1 MVNDGNS
8 KKINSI
14 TDILSALSSP
24 ASTTPHVKKDM
35 NLTMSEAPIMSP
47 LEQLQKSRPDLF
59 PLQKALNDSMG
70 KATERAPALTF
81 MESPNYNDAY
91 AGVVKAKRNEIPDSV
106 LKMIRV
112 QDHLVAAILRTRGGQ
127 ISQFGKKRQDRFDK
141 GMEIKI
147 KPEFFKLLNTEQ
159 FAKVTERI
167 KRLETILLNCG
178 HTEGLENQQKM
189 TLSQYLNIEVE
200 NACTFGWMG
209 TEVIYDRAKE
219 PDASGEFPFNRFR
232 PIDSGTI
239 YKTVRNGEQAGVN
252 TRILA
257 IKELERITGDKIKV
271 DYDKLRED
279 KYAWCQ
285 RVEGIAKQYF
295 THKELLMHD
304 FYPCTDVER
313 NGYPVPPIETAISSI
328 TTHISID
335 TWKRLYFQNGRA
347 TRGAL
352 IIKSDDV
359 DSATLEKFRGE
370 FQASIN
376 GVQNSFRTPL
386 MGISPSEDIDW
397 LSFAG
402 DKADD
407 SFEFIYDQIAR
418 NILATFQMSPDELPG
433 YGHLSKGSN
442 SQTLSESNN
451 EFKMEAARDSGLV
464 PILQHFET
472 FFNQR
477 LIPIID
483 PILSKIVVLKFAGLD
498 AESREQEATRLQQD
512 QVTHMN
518 YDEVLTQVD
527 KDPIGVGMG
536 GEVPFN
542 ERIQLVWDKM
552 LDVGQIKGRFMNSP
566 AAYVD
571 PMLRFK
577 RDPFSLQFL
586 QLLAQTNP
594 NAVAAMFAP
603 RPMAMD
609 MLHMELTDMLE
620 DDEDDEEVENKE

>member
-1 MVNDGNS
+1 MINDDKPKSGPKKEMKLDFSSAVN
-8 KKINSI
+8 
-14 TDILSALSSP
+14 
-24 ASTTPHVKKDM
+24 
-35 NLTMSEAPIMSP
+35 MSP
-47 LEQLQKSRPDLF
+47 IDELKKSRPDLF
-59 PLQKALNDSMG
+59 PLQKALNDAQG

-81 MESPNYNDAY
+81 MESPNYNDAF
-91 AGVVKAKRNEIPDSV
+91 AGVVKSKRNEIPDTI
-106 LKMIRV
+106 LKLVRV

-127 ISQFGKKRQDRFDK
+127 LSQFGKKRKDRFDK
-141 GMEIKI
+141 GMEIAI
-147 KPEFFKLLNTEQ
+147 RPEFLKLLTSEQ
-159 FAKVTERI
+159 FDKVTERI
-167 KRLETILLNCG
+167 KRLETLLLNCG

-189 TLSQYLNIEVE
+189 TLSQFLGTQVQ

-209 TEVIYDRAKE
+209 TEIIYDREGE
-219 PDASGEFPFNRFR
+219 PDDNGDFPFNRFR
-232 PIDSGTI
+232 PIDAGTI
-239 YKTVRNGEQAGVN
+239 YKTVRNGEQAGQN

-257 IKELERITGDKIKV
+257 IKELERLTGDKIKI

-285 RVEGIAKQYF
+285 QVEGIAKQYF

-304 FYPCTDVER
+304 FFPSTDVEK
-313 NGYPVPPIETAISSI
+313 NGYPVPPIETVISSI

-352 IIKSDDV
+352 VIKSDDV
-359 DSATLEKFRGE
+359 DSPTLEKFRQE

-386 MGISPSEDIDW
+386 MGISPQEGIEW

-464 PILQHFET
+464 PLLQHFET

-483 PILSKIVVLKFAGLD
+483 PMLAKIVHLSFAGLD
-498 AESREQEATRLQQD
+498 AESKEQEATRLQQEMP
-512 QVTHMN
+512 TSMTM
-518 YDEVLTQVD
+518 DEVLYRVD
-527 KDPIGVGMG
+527 KDPIGIGMG
-536 GEVPFN
+536 GEMPFN
-542 ERIQLVWDKM
+542 ERIQLVQDKF
-552 LDVGQIKGRFMNSP
+552 LDVGQVKGRFFNSP
-566 AAYVD
+566 AAWVD
-571 PMLRFK
+571 PLQRFK
-577 RDPFSLQFL
+577 RDPFSLQYL
-586 QLLAQTNP
+586 QLLAQTSP
-594 NAVAAMFAP
+594 NAVAALFAP
-603 RPMAMD
+603 KPHALDHLKLEIQD
-609 MLHMELTDMLE
+609 ML
-620 DDEDDEEVENKE
+620 DEDDEE

>member
-1 MVNDGNS
+1 MVDDDQNP
-8 KKINSI
+8 K
-14 TDILSALSSP
+14 SA
-24 ASTTPHVKKDM
+24 VKKTITLD
-35 NLTMSEAPIMSP
+35 LSEAPELSP
-47 LEQLQKSRPDLF
+47 MEELKKHRPDLF
-59 PLQKALNDSMG
+59 PLQKALSDATG
-70 KATERAPALTF
+70 KATERAPALAF

-91 AGVVKAKRNEIPDSV
+91 AGVVKAKRNEIPDAV
-106 LKMIRV
+106 LKTIRV

-127 ISQFGKKRQDRFDK
+127 LSQFGKKRADRFDK
-141 GMEIKI
+141 GMEISI
-147 KPEFFKLLNTEQ
+147 RPEFFKLLSTEQ
-159 FAKVTERI
+159 YEKVVERI

-189 TLSQYLNIEVE
+189 TLSQFLNLQVQ

-209 TEVIYDRAKE
+209 TEIVYDRE
-219 PDASGEFPFNRFR
+219 TDPDKDGEFPFNRFR
-232 PIDSGTI
+232 PIDAGTI
-239 YKTVRNGEQAGVN
+239 FKTVRNGEQAGVN

-257 IKELERITGDKIKV
+257 IKELERITGDKIKI

-285 RVEGIAKQYF
+285 EVEGIAKQYF

-304 FYPCTDVER
+304 FFPSTDVEK
-313 NGYPVPPIETAISSI
+313 NGYPIPPIETAIQSI

-359 DSATLEKFRGE
+359 DSPTLEKFRQE

-376 GVQNSFRTPL
+376 GVQNSWRTPL
-386 MGISPSEDIDW
+386 MGVSPTESIDW

-418 NILATFQMSPDELPG
+418 NILATFGMSPDELPG

-464 PILQHFET
+464 PIVQHFET

-483 PILSKIVVLKFAGLD
+483 PILAKIVVLKFAGLD
-498 AESREQEATRLQQD
+498 AESKEQEATRLQQEMPTSLNYD
-512 QVTHMN
+512 QVLH
-518 YDEVLTQVD
+518 QVD
-527 KDPIGVGMG
+527 KDPIGIGMG
-536 GEVPFN
+536 GEFPFN
-542 ERIQLVWDKM
+542 ERIQLLMDKY
-552 LDVGQIKGRFMNSP
+552 LDVGQVKGRFYNSP
-566 AAYVD
+566 ASFVD

-577 RDPFSLQFL
+577 RDPFALQNL
-586 QLLAQTNP
+586 QLLSEIAP
-594 NAVAAMFAP
+594 NAVIAMFAP

-609 MLHMELTDMLE
+609 MLKMEIQDML
-620 DDEDDEEVENKE
+620 DEDEE

>member
-1 MVNDGNS
+1 MTKDDLNKSAIKREMKLDLS
-8 KKINSI
+8 
-14 TDILSALSSP
+14 DIPNMSALDQLKKNSP
-24 ASTTPHVKKDM
+24 
-35 NLTMSEAPIMSP
+35 E
-47 LEQLQKSRPDLF
+47 LF
-59 PLQKALNDSMG
+59 PLQKALNDSIG

-91 AGVVKAKRNEIPDSV
+91 AGVVKSKRNEIPDSV
-106 LKMIRV
+106 LKLVRT
-112 QDHLVAAILRTRGGQ
+112 QDHLIAAILRTRGGQ
-127 ISQFGKKRQDRFDK
+127 ISQFGKKRADRFDK

-147 KPEFFKLLNTEQ
+147 KPEFYKLLNTEQ
-159 FAKVTERI
+159 FQKITERI

-189 TLSQYLNIEVE
+189 TLAQYLSTSVE
-200 NACTFGWMG
+200 NALTFGWMG
-209 TEVIYDRAKE
+209 TEMIYDRESE
-219 PDASGEFPFNRFR
+219 PDEAGDFPFNRFR

-257 IKELERITGDKIKV
+257 IKELERITGDKIKI

-279 KYAWCQ
+279 KYAWAQ
-285 RVEGIAKQYF
+285 QVEGIAKQYF
-295 THKELLMHD
+295 THKELLMYD
-304 FYPCTDVER
+304 FYPTTDVEK
-313 NGYPVPPIETAISSI
+313 NGYPLPPIETAISSI

-352 IIKSDDV
+352 VIKSEDV
-359 DSATLEKFRGE
+359 DSPTLEKFRQE

-386 MGISPSEDIDW
+386 MGISPTEDIDW
-397 LSFAG
+397 LSFAN

-418 NILATFQMSPDELPG
+418 NILATFQMSPDEIPG

-451 EFKMEAARDSGLV
+451 EYKLEAARDSGLV

-483 PILSKIVVLKFAGLD
+483 PILSKIITFKFAGLD
-498 AESREQEATRLQQD
+498 ADSKEQEATRLQQD
-512 QVTHMN
+512 MPTSMTMN
-518 YDEVLTQVD
+518 EVLHQVD
-527 KDPIGVGMG
+527 KDLIPQFLG
-536 GEVPFN
+536 GDVPFN
-542 ERIQLVWDKM
+542 ERLQLIWDKFKN
-552 LDVGQIKGRFMNSP
+552 VGEIKEFFMGSVG
-566 AAYVD
+566 ATLD
-571 PMLRFK
+571 PMNQFP
-577 RDPFSLQFL
+577 RDPFFL
-586 QLLAQTNP
+586 QNMQLMAQASP
-594 NAVAAMFAP
+594 NTLIAFFAP
-603 RPMAMD
+603 KPA
-609 MLHMELTDMLE
+609 ELTMKLLEMEIDDLLEE
-620 DDEDDEEVENKE
+620 DDDAD

>member
-1 MVNDGNS
+1 MSNENNENS
-8 KKINSI
+8 V
-14 TDILSALSSP
+14 T
-24 ASTTPHVKKDM
+24 KKDM
-35 NLTMSEAPIMSP
+35 SLTFSTEVNMDP
-47 LEQLQKSRPDLF
+47 LAQLKKDGTTIL
-59 PLQKALNDSMG
+59 PLQKALNDSIG

-91 AGVVKAKRNEIPDSV
+91 AGVVKAKRNEIPDSI
-106 LKMIRV
+106 LKMVRV
-112 QDHLVAAILRTRGGQ
+112 QDHLVAAILRTRAGQ
-127 ISQFGKKRQDRFDK
+127 ISQFGKKRADRFDK
-141 GMEIKI
+141 GIEIKI
-147 KPEFFKLLNTEQ
+147 KPEFYKLLNTEQ
-159 FAKVTERI
+159 FEKVTERI
-167 KRLETILLNCG
+167 KRLETIILNCG

-189 TLSQYLNIEVE
+189 TLSQYLALSVE
-200 NACTFGWMG
+200 NELTFGWMG
-209 TEVIYDRAKE
+209 TEVVYDRECE
-219 PDASGEFPFNRFR
+219 PDENGRFPFNRFR
-232 PIDSGTI
+232 PVDSGTI
-239 YKTVRNGEQAGVN
+239 FKTVRNGEQAGVN

-257 IKELERITGDKIKV
+257 IKELERITGDKIKI

-285 RVEGIAKQYF
+285 QVEGIAKQYF
-295 THKELLMHD
+295 THEELLMYD

-313 NGYPVPPIETAISSI
+313 NGYPIPPIETAISSI

-352 IIKSDDV
+352 VIKSDDV
-359 DSATLEKFRGE
+359 DSPTLEKFRQE

-386 MGISPSEDIDW
+386 MGISPTESIDW
-397 LSFAG
+397 LSFAN

-418 NILATFQMSPDELPG
+418 NILATFQMSPDEIPG

-451 EFKMEAARDSGLV
+451 EFKLEAARDSGLV
-464 PILQHFET
+464 PILQHLET

-483 PILSKIVVLKFAGLD
+483 PILAKIVVFKIAGLD
-498 AESREQEATRLQQD
+498 AESKEQEATRLQQD
-512 QVTHMN
+512 MPTSMT
-518 YDEVLTQVD
+518 YDEVLDHVD
-527 KDPIGVGMG
+527 KPVIGIGMA

-542 ERIQLVWDKM
+542 ERIQLLWDKY
-552 LDVGQIKGRFMNSP
+552 LDVGQVKWRFMGSP
-566 AAYVD
+566 AALVD

-577 RDPFSLQFL
+577 RDPFSLQSL
-586 QLLAQTNP
+586 QLMAQVSP
-594 NAVAAMFAP
+594 NAVAALFAP
-603 RPMAMD
+603 RPMALD
-609 MLHMELTDMLE
+609 LLKMEIDDMLE
-620 DDEDDEEVENKE
+620 EDEDEKS

>member
-1 MVNDGNS
+1 MLDDKKSKNS
-8 KKINSI
+8 AIKTSKEMSLSFSDA
-14 TDILSALSSP
+14 TD
-24 ASTTPHVKKDM
+24 
-35 NLTMSEAPIMSP
+35 MSP
-47 LEQLQKSRPDLF
+47 LEQLMKNQPELF
-59 PLQKALNDSMG
+59 PLNKALSDATG

-106 LKMIRV
+106 LKLVRV

-127 ISQFGKKRQDRFDK
+127 ISQFGKKRENRFDK

-147 KPEFFKLLNTEQ
+147 KPEFLKLLTTEQ
-159 FAKVTERI
+159 YDKVVERI
-167 KRLETILLNCG
+167 KRLETLLLNCG
-178 HTEGLENQQKM
+178 HTEQLENQEKV
-189 TLSQYLNIEVE
+189 TLNQYLDIQVQ
-200 NACTFGWMG
+200 NACTFGWIG
-209 TEVIYDRAKE
+209 TEIIYDRSSD
-219 PDASGEFPFNRFR
+219 PDKDGRFPFNRFR
-232 PIDSGTI
+232 AIDSGTI

-257 IKELERITGDKIKV
+257 IKELERITGDKIKI

-279 KYAWCQ
+279 RYAWCQ
-285 RVEGIAKQYF
+285 QVEGIAKQYF
-295 THKELLMHD
+295 THDELLMHT
-304 FYPCTDVER
+304 FYPCTDVEK

-352 IIKSDDV
+352 VIKSDDV
-359 DSATLEKFRGE
+359 DSPTLEKFRQE

-386 MGISPSEDIDW
+386 MGISPTESIDW

-418 NILATFQMSPDELPG
+418 NILATFGMSPDELPG

-451 EFKMEAARDSGLV
+451 EFKLEAARDSGLV

-483 PILSKIVVLKFAGLD
+483 PMLAKIVVLKFAGLD
-498 AESREQEATRLQQD
+498 AESREQEATRLQQEMP
-512 QVTHMN
+512 TSLC
-518 YDEVLTQVD
+518 YDDVLYQVD
-527 KDPIGVGMG
+527 KDPIGIGMG
-536 GEVPFN
+536 GEIPFN
-542 ERIQLVWDKM
+542 ERIQLLWDKYI
-552 LDVGQIKGRFMNSP
+552 DVGQVKWRFLQSP
-566 AAYVD
+566 AALVD
-571 PMLRFK
+571 PLLRFK
-577 RDPFSLQFL
+577 RDPFALQFL
-586 QLLAQTNP
+586 QLLAQVNP

-603 RPMAMD
+603 RPMALD
-609 MLHMELTDMLE
+609 MLKMEITDMLE
-620 DDEDDEEVENKE
+620 EDEDM

>member
-1 MVNDGNS
+1 MTNDS
-8 KKINSI
+8 KPK
-14 TDILSALSSP
+14 SAI
-24 ASTTPHVKKDM
+24 KKEMTLNFSD
-35 NLTMSEAPIMSP
+35 APSMGTIEE
-47 LEQLQKSRPDLF
+47 LKKNRPDLF
-59 PLQKALNDSMG
+59 PLQKALSDATG

-91 AGVVKAKRNEIPDSV
+91 AGVVKSKRNEIPDSI
-106 LKMIRV
+106 LKMVRV

-127 ISQFGKKRQDRFDK
+127 ISQFGKKRENRFDK
-141 GMEIKI
+141 GMEISI
-147 KPEFFKLLNTEQ
+147 KPEFLKLLNTEQ
-159 FAKVTERI
+159 FEKVTERI
-167 KRLETILLNCG
+167 KRLETLLLNCG

-189 TLSQYLNIEVE
+189 TLAQFLGTQVQ

-209 TEVIYDRAKE
+209 TEVIYDRKVD
-219 PDASGEFPFNRFR
+219 PDANGDFPFNRFR
-232 PIDSGTI
+232 AIDAGTI

-257 IKELERITGDKIKV
+257 IKELERITGDKIKI
-271 DYDKLRED
+271 DYEKLRED
-279 KYAWCQ
+279 KYAWAQ
-285 RVEGIAKQYF
+285 QVEGIAKQYF

-304 FYPCTDVER
+304 FFPSTDVER
-313 NGYPVPPIETAISSI
+313 NGYPVSPIETAISSI

-352 IIKSDDV
+352 VIKSDDV
-359 DSATLEKFRGE
+359 DSPTLEKFRQE

-386 MGISPSEDIDW
+386 MGISPTEDIEW
-397 LSFAG
+397 LSFAN

-464 PILQHFET
+464 PLLQHFET

-483 PILSKIVVLKFAGLD
+483 PILAKIVVLKFAGLD
-498 AESREQEATRLQQD
+498 AESREQEATRLQQEMPTSLSYD
-512 QVTHMN
+512 QV
-518 YDEVLTQVD
+518 LQQVD
-527 KDPIGVGMG
+527 KDPIGIGMG

-542 ERIQLVWDKM
+542 ERIQLVWDKL
-552 LDVGQIKGRFMNSP
+552 LDVGQIKGRFLNSP
-566 AAYVD
+566 AAFVD

-577 RDPFSLQFL
+577 RDPFSLQML
-586 QLLAQTNP
+586 QLMAQTAP
-594 NAVAAMFAP
+594 NAVAALFAP
-603 RPMAMD
+603 RPHA
-609 MLHMELTDMLE
+609 LELLKMEVSDMLE
-620 DDEDDEEVENKE
+620 EDGDDL

>member
-1 MVNDGNS
+1 MTNDNDS
-8 KKINSI
+8 K
-14 TDILSALSSP
+14 SAI
-24 ASTTPHVKKDM
+24 KKEMTLDFS
-35 NLTMSEAPIMSP
+35 NAPNMDAIGLLKANKP
-47 LEQLQKSRPDLF
+47 ELF
-59 PLQKALNDSMG
+59 PLQKALNDATG

-91 AGVVKAKRNEIPDSV
+91 AGVVKSKRNEIPDSV
-106 LKMIRV
+106 LKLVRV
-112 QDHLVAAILRTRGGQ
+112 QDHLLAAILRTRGGQ
-127 ISQFGKKRQDRFDK
+127 LSQFGKKREDRFDK

-147 KPEFFKLLNTEQ
+147 KPAFLKLLNTEQ
-159 FAKVTERI
+159 FAKVVERI

-189 TLSQYLNIEVE
+189 TLNQFLGTQVQ
-200 NACTFGWMG
+200 NALTFGWMG
-209 TEVIYDRAKE
+209 TEIIYDRQSE
-219 PDASGEFPFNRFR
+219 PDENGDFPFNRFR

-239 YKTVRNGEQAGVN
+239 FKTVRNGEQAGVN

-257 IKELERITGDKIKV
+257 IKELERITGDKIEI

-285 RVEGIAKQYF
+285 QVEGIAKQYF

-304 FYPCTDVER
+304 FFPCTDVER
-313 NGYPVPPIETAISSI
+313 NGYPLPPIETVISSL

-352 IIKSDDV
+352 VIKSDDV
-359 DSATLEKFRGE
+359 DQPTLEKFRQE

-386 MGISPSEDIDW
+386 MGISPTENVEW
-397 LSFAG
+397 LSFAN

-464 PILQHFET
+464 PLLQHFET

-483 PILSKIVVLKFAGLD
+483 PILAKIVELKFAGLD
-498 AESREQEATRLQQD
+498 AESKEQEATRLQQEMP
-512 QVTHMN
+512 TSLS
-518 YDEVLTQVD
+518 YDEVMNRVD

-542 ERIQLVWDKM
+542 ERIQLIWDKL

-566 AAYVD
+566 AAFVD

-577 RDPFSLQFL
+577 RDPFSLQNL
-586 QLLAQTNP
+586 QLLAQASP
-594 NAVAAMFAP
+594 NVVMAMFAP

-609 MLHMELTDMLE
+609 MLHMEIEDMLCE
-620 DDEDDEEVENKE
+620 DEEEL

>member
-1 MVNDGNS
+1 MDEL
-8 KKINSI
+8 K
-14 TDILSALSSP
+14 
-24 ASTTPHVKKDM
+24 
-35 NLTMSEAPIMSP
+35 
-47 LEQLQKSRPDLF
+47 KSRPDLF

-91 AGVVKAKRNEIPDSV
+91 AGVVKSKRNEIPDSI
-106 LKMIRV
+106 LKMVRV
-112 QDHLVAAILRTRGGQ
+112 QDHLLAAILRTRSGQ
-127 ISQFGKKRQDRFDK
+127 LSQFGKKRENRFDK

-147 KPEFFKLLNTEQ
+147 KPEFLKLLNTEQ

-189 TLSQYLNIEVE
+189 TLNQFLGIQVQ
-200 NACTFGWMG
+200 NALTFGWMG
-209 TEVIYDRAKE
+209 TEVVYDREKN
-219 PDASGEFPFNRFR
+219 PDKDGEFPFNRFR

-239 YKTVRNGEQAGVN
+239 YKTVRNGEQAGTN
-252 TRILA
+252 SRILA
-257 IKELERITGDKIKV
+257 IKELERITGDKIKI

-279 KYAWCQ
+279 RYAWCQ
-285 RVEGIAKQYF
+285 QVEGIAKQYF

-304 FYPCTDVER
+304 FFPCTDVEK
-313 NGYPVPPIETAISSI
+313 NGYPVPPIETVISSL

-352 IIKSDDV
+352 VIKSDDV
-359 DSATLEKFRGE
+359 DSPTLEKFRQE

-397 LSFAG
+397 LSFAN

-418 NILATFQMSPDELPG
+418 NILATFGISPDELPG

-442 SQTLSESNN
+442 SQTLSESDNSY
-451 EFKMEAARDSGLV
+451 KLEAARDSGLV
-464 PILQHFET
+464 PLLQHFET

-498 AESREQEATRLQQD
+498 AKNEEQESTQLQQAMP
-512 QVTHMN
+512 THMTM
-518 YDEVLTQVD
+518 DEVLQHVD
-527 KDPIGVGMG
+527 KNPVGIGMG
-536 GEVPFN
+536 GEVQFS
-542 ERIQLVWDKM
+542 ERLQLIWDKY
-552 LDVGQIKGRFMNSP
+552 LDVGQVKGRFLNSP
-566 AAYVD
+566 AAFAD

-577 RDPFSLQFL
+577 RDPFALQNL
-586 QLLAQTNP
+586 QLIAQVAP

-603 RPMAMD
+603 RPMALDLLKMEISD
-609 MLHMELTDMLE
+609 ML
-620 DDEDDEEVENKE
+620 DEDEDTEE

>member
-1 MVNDGNS
+1 MTKDDKPKS
-8 KKINSI
+8 AIKKEMKLNFSESSHM
-14 TDILSALSSP
+14 TPLQELQQLSVL
-24 ASTTPHVKKDM
+24 KEM
-35 NLTMSEAPIMSP
+35 
-47 LEQLQKSRPDLF
+47 QKSNPEMF
-59 PLQKALNDSMG
+59 PLMKAISDATG
-70 KATERAPALTF
+70 KATERAPALAF

-91 AGVVKAKRNEIPDSV
+91 AGVVKSKRNEIPDSI
-106 LKMIRV
+106 LKMVRV

-127 ISQFGKKRQDRFDK
+127 LSQFGKKRADRFDK
-141 GMEIKI
+141 GMDISI
-147 KPEFFKLLNTEQ
+147 KPEFLKLLSTEQ
-159 FAKVTERI
+159 FEKVTERV

-189 TLSQYLNIEVE
+189 TMSQFLSTSVQ
-200 NACTFGWMG
+200 NACTFGWMT
-209 TEVIYDRAKE
+209 TEVIYDRESE
-219 PDASGEFPFNRFR
+219 PDKDGRFPFNRFR
-232 PIDSGTI
+232 PVDAGTI
-239 YKTVRNGEQAGVN
+239 YKTVRNGESAGVN

-271 DYDKLRED
+271 DYDKLRSD
-279 KYAWCQ
+279 VYAFAQ
-285 RVEGIAKQYF
+285 QVEGIAKQYF
-295 THKELLMHD
+295 THEELLVHD
-304 FYPCTDVER
+304 FFPSTDVER
-313 NGYPVPPIETAISSI
+313 NGYPVSPVETVISSI

-352 IIKSDDV
+352 VITSNDV
-359 DSATLEKFRGE
+359 DSPTLEKFRQE

-386 MGISPSEDIDW
+386 MGLSPEDKVEW

-451 EFKMEAARDSGLV
+451 EFKMEAARDSGLT
-464 PILQHFET
+464 PLLLHFET

-483 PILSKIVVLKFAGLD
+483 PILAKMVVLKFAGLD
-498 AESREQEATRLQQD
+498 AESKEQESTRLQQD
-512 QVTHMN
+512 QPTHMTF
-518 YDEVLTQVD
+518 DDVLRHVD

-536 GEVPFN
+536 GDFPLN
-542 ERIQLVWDKM
+542 ERIQLLMDKY
-552 LDVGQIKGRFMNSP
+552 LDVGQVKGRFYDSP
-566 AAYVD
+566 ASFVD

-577 RDPFSLQFL
+577 RDPFTLQTW
-586 QLLAQTNP
+586 QLMAQVAP
-594 NAVAAMFAP
+594 NALMAMFAP
-603 RPMAMD
+603 RPNAMD
-609 MLHMELTDMLE
+609 LLKLNISDMLE
-620 DDEDDEEVENKE
+620 EDEE

>member
-1 MVNDGNS
+1 MADS
-8 KKINSI
+8 KTLTIPN
-14 TDILSALSSP
+14 ILSAIGNPAPTQPLHKKEMSLALS
-24 ASTTPHVKKDM
+24 D
-35 NLTMSEAPIMSP
+35 APVMTP
-47 LEQLQKSRPDLF
+47 LESLQKNRPDLF
-59 PLQKALNDSMG
+59 PLQKALNDATG

-91 AGVVKAKRNEIPDSV
+91 AGVVKAKRNEIPDAL
-106 LKMIRV
+106 LKLVRV
-112 QDHLVAAILRTRGGQ
+112 QDHLVAGILRTRGGQ
-127 ISQFGKKRQDRFDK
+127 ISQFGQKRPDRFGK
-141 GMEIKI
+141 GLEIKI
-147 KPEFFKLLNTEQ
+147 KSEFLKLLNTEQ
-159 FAKVTERI
+159 FEKIVERI

-189 TLSQYLNIEVE
+189 TLSQYLNISIQ
-200 NACTFGWMG
+200 NALTFGWMG
-209 TEVIYDRAKE
+209 TEIIYDRE
-219 PDASGEFPFNRFR
+219 TDPDKDGEFPFNRFR

-239 YKTVRNGEQAGVN
+239 FKTVRNGEQAGVN

-257 IKELERITGDKIKV
+257 IKELERITGDKIKI

-285 RVEGIAKQYF
+285 EVEGIAKQYF

-304 FYPCTDVER
+304 FFPTTDVEK
-313 NGYPVPPIETAISSI
+313 NGYPMPPIETAISSI

-352 IIKSDDV
+352 VIKSDDV
-359 DSATLEKFRGE
+359 DSPTLEKFRQE

-386 MGISPSEDIDW
+386 MGISPTEGIEW
-397 LSFAG
+397 LSFAN

-407 SFEFIYDQIAR
+407 SFEFVYDQIAR

-451 EFKMEAARDSGLV
+451 EFKLEAARDSGLV
-464 PILQHFET
+464 PLIQHFET

-483 PILSKIVVLKFAGLD
+483 PILAKIVVLKFAGLD
-498 AESREQEATRLQQD
+498 AESREQEATRLQQEMP
-512 QVTHMN
+512 TSMS

-527 KDPIGVGMG
+527 KQPIGVGMG
-536 GEVPFN
+536 GEFPFN
-542 ERIQLVWDKM
+542 ERIQLLMDKY
-552 LDVGQIKGRFMNSP
+552 LDVGQIKNRFYDSP
-566 AAYVD
+566 AALVD
-571 PMLRFK
+571 PLLRFK

-586 QLLAQTNP
+586 QLLSQIAP
-594 NAVAAMFAP
+594 NSVIAMFAP
-603 RPMAMD
+603 RPMALD
-609 MLHMELTDMLE
+609 MLQWELTDMLDE
-620 DDEDDEEVENKE
+620 NDDEDDDG

>member
-1 MVNDGNS
+1 MADN
-8 KKINSI
+8 KTPNSI
-14 TDILSALSSP
+14 PAILSAIAHPTPKVSKEMSFTLSETS
-24 ASTTPHVKKDM
+24 
-35 NLTMSEAPIMSP
+35 NMSP
-47 LEQLQKSRPDLF
+47 LQELELAKSNMVLQ
-59 PLQKALNDSMG
+59 PLQKALNDATG
-70 KATERAPALTF
+70 KATERAPALAF

-91 AGVVKAKRNEIPDSV
+91 AGVVKAKRNEIPDAI

-127 ISQFGKKRQDRFDK
+127 LSQFGKKRADRFDK
-141 GMEIKI
+141 GMEISI
-147 KPEFFKLLNTEQ
+147 KPEFYKILNTEQ

-189 TLSQYLNIEVE
+189 TLSQFLSTSVQ

-209 TEVIYDRAKE
+209 TEIVYDRE
-219 PDASGEFPFNRFR
+219 TDPDESGEFPFNRFR

-257 IKELERITGDKIKV
+257 IKELERITGDKINI
-271 DYDKLRED
+271 DYNKLRED

-285 RVEGIAKQYF
+285 QVDGIAKQYF

-304 FYPCTDVER
+304 FFPSTDVER
-313 NGYPVPPIETAISSI
+313 NGYPIPPIETVISSI

-352 IIKSDDV
+352 VIKSDDV
-359 DSATLEKFRGE
+359 DSPTLEKFRQE

-386 MGISPSEDIDW
+386 MGISPTEDITW

-464 PILQHFET
+464 PLIQHFET

-483 PILSKIVVLKFAGLD
+483 PILSKMIVLKFAGLD
-498 AESREQEATRLQQD
+498 AKSEEQEATQLQQMMPTAMTMD
-512 QVTHMN
+512 
-518 YDEVLTQVD
+518 DVLHHVD
-527 KDPIGVGMG
+527 KEPIGVGMG
-536 GEVPFN
+536 GEFPFN
-542 ERIQLVWDKM
+542 ERIQLLMDKY
-552 LDVGQIKGRFMNSP
+552 LDVGQVKGRFYNSP
-566 AAYVD
+566 ASFVD

-577 RDPFSLQFL
+577 RDPFSLQYY
-586 QLLAQTNP
+586 QLLATTAP
-594 NAVAAMFAP
+594 NTLMAMFAP

-609 MLHMELTDMLE
+609 MLKMEIDDMLSE
-620 DDEDDEEVENKE
+620 DEDEEV

>member
-1 MVNDGNS
+1 MANDS
-8 KKINSI
+8 KNLNSI
-14 TDILSALSSP
+14 PAILSAITNAAPKEPSPKKEMTITLSES
-24 ASTTPHVKKDM
+24 S
-35 NLTMSEAPIMSP
+35 NMSP
-47 LEQLQKSRPDLF
+47 LEELKKALPHLF
-59 PLQKALNDSMG
+59 PLQKALNDATG
-70 KATERAPALTF
+70 KTTERAPALTF
-81 MESPNYNDAY
+81 MESPNYNDSY
-91 AGVVKAKRNEIPDSV
+91 AGVVKSKRNEIPDAV
-106 LKMIRV
+106 LKLVRV

-127 ISQFGKKRQDRFDK
+127 LSQFGKRRADRFDK

-147 KPEFFKLLNTEQ
+147 KPEFLKLLNTEQ
-159 FAKVTERI
+159 FAKVTERV

-189 TLSQYLNIEVE
+189 TLSQFLSIQVQ

-209 TEVIYDRAKE
+209 TEVIYDREKD
-219 PDASGEFPFNRFR
+219 PDKTGEFPFNRFR
-232 PIDSGTI
+232 PIDAGTI

-257 IKELERITGDKIKV
+257 IKELERITGDKIKI

-285 RVEGIAKQYF
+285 QVEGIAKQYF

-304 FYPCTDVER
+304 FFPCTDVEK
-313 NGYPVPPIETAISSI
+313 NGYPIPPIETAISSI

-352 IIKSDDV
+352 VIKSDDV
-359 DSATLEKFRGE
+359 DSPTLEKFRQE

-386 MGISPSEDIDW
+386 MGISPSEDIEW
-397 LSFAG
+397 LSFAN

-464 PILQHFET
+464 PLLQHFET

-477 LIPIID
+477 LVPIID
-483 PILSKIVVLKFAGLD
+483 PILAKIIVLKFAGLD
-498 AESREQEATRLQQD
+498 AESKEQEATRLQQEMP
-512 QVTHMN
+512 TSMTYN
-518 YDEVLTQVD
+518 EVLNRVD
-527 KDPIGVGMG
+527 KDPIPKYLAGD
-536 GEVPFN
+536 VPFN
-542 ERIQLVWDKM
+542 ERIQLLWDKFQN
-552 LDVGQIKGRFMNSP
+552 VGEIKEFFTGSIGSSL
-566 AAYVD
+566 D
-571 PMLRFK
+571 PMLKYK
-577 RDPFSLQFL
+577 RDPFFL
-586 QLLAQTNP
+586 QNMQLMAQASP
-594 NAVAAMFAP
+594 NTLIAYFAP
-603 RPMAMD
+603 RPP
-609 MLHMELTDMLE
+609 ELTMQLLEMEIDDLLEE
-620 DDEDDEEVENKE
+620 DDNAN